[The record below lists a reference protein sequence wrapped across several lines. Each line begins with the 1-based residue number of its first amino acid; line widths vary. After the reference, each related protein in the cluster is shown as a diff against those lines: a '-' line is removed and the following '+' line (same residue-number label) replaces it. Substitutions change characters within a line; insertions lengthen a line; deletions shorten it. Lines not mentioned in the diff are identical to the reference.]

1 MQLVVFTMLS
11 RMLGLKCLN
20 LASTFAL
27 HCIAEVSPEE
37 IASHLEYGDETFIH
51 QYICYNS
58 SSIKLLG
65 PSEESCIAEC
75 LFCAVLF
82 RFE

>member
-1 MQLVVFTMLS
+1 ML
-11 RMLGLKCLN
+11 
-20 LASTFAL
+20 L
-27 HCIAEVSPEE
+27 HRSAEVSPEE
-37 IASHLEYGDETFIH
+37 IASHLEYEDETFIH

-75 LFCAVLF
+75 FEIKIYSLFLCSFVQV
-82 RFE
+82 